1 LERTTEEMQI
11 AFFNLQETMTDEQP
25 WTIGRLLK
33 WTTDFLQ
40 DKNAE
45 SPRLDA
51 EVLLA
56 HARNCQRIELY
67 TVFEEVPDEQLRQ
80 QFRDLVSRR
89 AGGAPVAYLVGHRE
103 FFSLSFQVTPD
114 VLIPRPETEL
124 LVVRALDLAKSM
136 SDLPSPSPS
145 LGGRRIRIADI
156 GTGSGVLAVCCAKH
170 LPTCSVVALDVSPQ
184 ALQIAEQNAT
194 KHEVADQI
202 EFVCSDLFANQPAE
216 PTFDLILSNPPY
228 VATAEMSELEVGV
241 RDYEP
246 HLALDGGEQGTE
258 IIERLVPQAA
268 ERLQPD
274 GWLLIEVSPTNASR
288 VEQLLAAES
297 RFMGHDT
304 IHDLAGL
311 PRVVQA
317 QRKGN

>member
-1 LERTTEEMQI
+1 
-11 AFFNLQETMTDEQP
+11 MTDDQP
-25 WTIGRLLK
+25 WTIGRLLM
-33 WTTDFLQ
+33 WTTDFLR

-56 HARNCQRIELY
+56 HARDCQRIELY
-67 TVFEEVPDEQLRQ
+67 TVFEEVPDEQVRQ

-89 AGGAPVAYLVGHRE
+89 AGGTPVAYLVGHRE
-103 FFSLSFQVTPD
+103 FFSLPFQVTPD

-124 LVVRALDLAKSM
+124 LVVRALDLAKSN
-136 SDLPSPSPS
+136 PQPPH
-145 LGGRRIRIADI
+145 IADV

-170 LPTCSVVALDVSPQ
+170 LPTCSVMALDLSPQ
-184 ALQIAEQNAT
+184 ALQIAKQNAT
-194 KHEVADQI
+194 KHKVAQQI

-228 VATAEMSELEVGV
+228 VATAEMKGLEAGV

-268 ERLQPD
+268 ERLKPD
-274 GWLLIEVSPTNASR
+274 GWLLIEVSPTNALR
-288 VEQLLAAES
+288 VEYLLSDDS
-297 RFMGHDT
+297 RLAKHET

-317 QRKGN
+317 QRKRE